1 MIKVLVIDDEEKTR
15 GLIKL
20 LINKELG
27 INMICEA
34 TNGEEGIAVIKQK
47 YPDIVITDIKMP
59 IVDGL
64 ELTQKALA
72 YNPDLIIIMISAY
85 EEFEYAQ
92 RAIKLGVSD
101 YLLKPIRKSELNEA
115 LEKAIMRV
123 KERRLKYGISE
134 KESASRPVIQQ
145 VLEYV
150 REHLSDQDLSL
161 STVAAHFFLN
171 SSYLS
176 RLFKREVG
184 EPFIE
189 YLTKARIERAIWYLE
204 NTDKKAYEIAELV
217 GVVDATYFSKCF
229 KKNRGMSIHDY
240 KKVIKNHKDNL
251 E

>member
-123 KERRLKYGISE
+123 K
-134 KESASRPVIQQ
+134 
-145 VLEYV
+145 
-150 REHLSDQDLSL
+150 
-161 STVAAHFFLN
+161 
-171 SSYLS
+171 
-176 RLFKREVG
+176 
-184 EPFIE
+184 
-189 YLTKARIERAIWYLE
+189 
-204 NTDKKAYEIAELV
+204 
-217 GVVDATYFSKCF
+217 
-229 KKNRGMSIHDY
+229 
-240 KKVIKNHKDNL
+240 
-251 E
+251 